1 MRIELVRRC
10 KGMWRKRGGAG
21 EEMEHAREKR
31 REWRRRVVSE
41 WNGVK
46 RCEHTRR

>member
-10 KGMWRKRGGAG
+10 KGMWRKRGDAG

-31 REWRRRVVSE
+31 RECE
-41 WNGVK
+41 WNGVE
-46 RCEHTRR
+46 RWEHTRR